1 MTKAVQYM
9 ITNQWNYGLIRN
21 VTQKLSNSTSSKII
35 LELNNE
41 SGNLKSPI
49 SILRLPVFINQKI
62 RIVFLNEKE
71 DELNRDILT
80 LENILKDY
88 IKRTTTE
95 EEKWRKQL

>member
-49 SILRLPVFINQKI
+49 SILRLPLSINQKI

-88 IKRTTTE
+88 IKRITTE

>member
-9 ITNQWNYGLIRN
+9 ITDQWNYGLIRN
-21 VTQKLSNSTSSKII
+21 VTQKLSNSTSSRIT

-49 SILRLPVFINQKI
+49 SILRLPLSINQKI

-71 DELNRDILT
+71 DELDRDILT

-88 IKRTTTE
+88 IKRITTE
-95 EEKWRKQL
+95 EEK

>member
-9 ITNQWNYGLIRN
+9 ITDQWNYGLIRN
-21 VTQKLSNSTSSKII
+21 VTQKLSNSTSSRIT

-49 SILRLPVFINQKI
+49 SILRLPLSINQKI
-62 RIVFLNEKE
+62 RIIFLNEKE
-71 DELNRDILT
+71 DELDRDILT

-88 IKRTTTE
+88 IKRITTE

>member
-9 ITNQWNYGLIRN
+9 ITDQWNYGLIRN
-21 VTQKLSNSTSSKII
+21 VTQKLSNSTSSRII

-49 SILRLPVFINQKI
+49 SILRLPLFINQKI

-71 DELNRDILT
+71 DELNRDVLT

-95 EEKWRKQL
+95 EEK

>member
-9 ITNQWNYGLIRN
+9 ITDQWNYGLIRN
-21 VTQKLSNSTSSKII
+21 VTQKLSNNTSSRIT

-49 SILRLPVFINQKI
+49 SILRLPLSINQKI

-71 DELNRDILT
+71 DELDRDILT

-88 IKRTTTE
+88 IKRITTE
-95 EEKWRKQL
+95 EEK

>member
-49 SILRLPVFINQKI
+49 SILRLPLSINQKI

-71 DELNRDILT
+71 DELNRDVLT

>member
-9 ITNQWNYGLIRN
+9 ITDQWNYGLIRN
-21 VTQKLSNSTSSKII
+21 VTQKLSNSTSSRII

-49 SILRLPVFINQKI
+49 SILRLPLFINQKI

-71 DELNRDILT
+71 DELDRDILT

-95 EEKWRKQL
+95 EEK

>member
-21 VTQKLSNSTSSKII
+21 VTQKLSNSTSSRIT

-49 SILRLPVFINQKI
+49 SILRLPLSINQKI

-71 DELNRDILT
+71 DELDRDILT

-88 IKRTTTE
+88 IKRITTE

>member
-9 ITNQWNYGLIRN
+9 ITDQWNYGLIRN
-21 VTQKLSNSTSSKII
+21 VTQKLSNSTSSRIMLK
-35 LELNNE
+35 LNNE

-49 SILRLPVFINQKI
+49 SILRLPLSINQKI

-71 DELNRDILT
+71 DELDRDILT

-88 IKRTTTE
+88 IKRITTE
-95 EEKWRKQL
+95 EEK

>member
-49 SILRLPVFINQKI
+49 SILRLPLSINQKI

-71 DELNRDILT
+71 DELNRDVLT

-95 EEKWRKQL
+95 EEK

>member
-1 MTKAVQYM
+1 MTKAVQYT
-9 ITNQWNYGLIRN
+9 ITKQWNYGLIRN

-41 SGNLKSPI
+41 CGNLKSPI
-49 SILRLPVFINQKI
+49 SILRLPLFINQKI

-95 EEKWRKQL
+95 EEK

>member
-9 ITNQWNYGLIRN
+9 ITDQWNYGLIRN
-21 VTQKLSNSTSSKII
+21 VTQKLSNSTSSRII

-49 SILRLPVFINQKI
+49 SILRLPLSINQKI

-71 DELNRDILT
+71 DELDRDILT

-88 IKRTTTE
+88 IKRITTE
-95 EEKWRKQL
+95 EEK

>member
-1 MTKAVQYM
+1 MTKAVQYT
-9 ITNQWNYGLIRN
+9 ITNQWNYGFIRN
-21 VTQKLSNSTSSKII
+21 VTQKLSNSTSSRII

-49 SILRLPVFINQKI
+49 SILRLPLFINQKI

-71 DELNRDILT
+71 DELDRDILT

>member
-1 MTKAVQYM
+1 MTKAVQYT
-9 ITNQWNYGLIRN
+9 ITNQWNYGLIRD
-21 VTQKLSNSTSSKII
+21 VTQKLSHNTSSKII

-49 SILRLPVFINQKI
+49 SILRLPLFINQKI

-95 EEKWRKQL
+95 EEK

>member
-9 ITNQWNYGLIRN
+9 ITDQWNYGLIRN
-21 VTQKLSNSTSSKII
+21 VTQKLSNSTSSRII

-49 SILRLPVFINQKI
+49 SILRLPLSINQKI

-71 DELNRDILT
+71 DELNRDVLT

>member
-9 ITNQWNYGLIRN
+9 ITDQWNYGLIRN
-21 VTQKLSNSTSSKII
+21 VTQKLSNSTSSRIV

-41 SGNLKSPI
+41 RGNLKSPI
-49 SILRLPVFINQKI
+49 SILRLPLSINQKI

-71 DELNRDILT
+71 DELDRDILT

-88 IKRTTTE
+88 IKRITTE
-95 EEKWRKQL
+95 EEK

>member
-9 ITNQWNYGLIRN
+9 ITDKWNYGLIRN
-21 VTQKLSNSTSSKII
+21 VTQKLSNSTSSRII

-49 SILRLPVFINQKI
+49 SILRLPLSINQKI

-71 DELNRDILT
+71 DELDRDILT

-88 IKRTTTE
+88 IKRITTE
-95 EEKWRKQL
+95 EEK

>member
-1 MTKAVQYM
+1 MTKAVQYT
-9 ITNQWNYGLIRN
+9 ITDKWTYGLIRN
-21 VTQKLSNSTSSKII
+21 VTQKLSNSTSSRII

-49 SILRLPVFINQKI
+49 SILRLPLSINQKI

-71 DELNRDILT
+71 DELDRDILT

-88 IKRTTTE
+88 IKRITTE
-95 EEKWRKQL
+95 EEK

>member
-49 SILRLPVFINQKI
+49 SILRLPLFINQKI

>member
-49 SILRLPVFINQKI
+49 SILRLPLFINQKI

-88 IKRTTTE
+88 IKRITTE
-95 EEKWRKQL
+95 EEK

>member
-9 ITNQWNYGLIRN
+9 ITDQWNYGLIRN
-21 VTQKLSNSTSSKII
+21 VTQKLSNSTSSRII

-49 SILRLPVFINQKI
+49 SILRLPLSINQKI

-71 DELNRDILT
+71 DELDRDILT

-88 IKRTTTE
+88 IKRTITE
-95 EEKWRKQL
+95 EEK

>member
-1 MTKAVQYM
+1 MTKTVQYT
-9 ITNQWNYGLIRN
+9 ITYQWNYGLIRN
-21 VTQKLSNSTSSKII
+21 VTQKLSNSTSSRII

-49 SILRLPVFINQKI
+49 SILRLPLSINQKI

-71 DELNRDILT
+71 DELDRDILT

-88 IKRTTTE
+88 IKRITTE
-95 EEKWRKQL
+95 EEK

>member
-9 ITNQWNYGLIRN
+9 ITDQWNYGLIRN
-21 VTQKLSNSTSSKII
+21 VTQKLSNSTSSRII

-49 SILRLPVFINQKI
+49 SILRLPLSINQKI

-71 DELNRDILT
+71 DELDRDILT

-95 EEKWRKQL
+95 EEK